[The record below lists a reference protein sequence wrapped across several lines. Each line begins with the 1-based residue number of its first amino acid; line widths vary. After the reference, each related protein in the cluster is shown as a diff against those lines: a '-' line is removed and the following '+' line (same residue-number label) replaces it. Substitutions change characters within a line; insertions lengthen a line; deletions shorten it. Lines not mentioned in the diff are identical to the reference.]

1 MSALARN
8 PRTAPLVYGALMSL
22 WIGVVANSQMEP
34 PGLVVAALFLVP
46 LALHAWLGW
55 VVAQWWTL
63 GLAALPVVAALAV
76 GGLGSALWIV
86 VVLLELFPGAPLIAA
101 GVYARL
107 WQEERENPADDH
119 LWSF

>member
-8 PRTAPLVYGALMSL
+8 PRTAPLVFGALMSL
-22 WIGVVANSQMEP
+22 WIGAVANSQTEP
-34 PGLVVAALFLVP
+34 PGIVVAALFLVP
-46 LALHAWLGW
+46 LALHVWLGW
-55 VVAQWWTL
+55 VVAQWWAL
-63 GLAALPVVAALAV
+63 WLAALPVVAAVVV

-107 WQEERENPADDH
+107 WQKERENPSDDH
-119 LWSF
+119 LWSY

>member
-1 MSALARN
+1 MSALARS
-8 PRTAPLVYGALMSL
+8 PRTSPLVFGALMSL
-22 WIGVVANSQMEP
+22 WIGAVANSQAEP

-46 LALHAWLGW
+46 LVLHVWLGW
-55 VVAQWWTL
+55 VVAQWWAL
-63 GLAALPVVAALAV
+63 GLAALPVVAAVVA

-86 VVLLELFPGAPLIAA
+86 VVLLELFPGALLIAA

-107 WQEERENPADDH
+107 RQEERENPADDH

>member
-1 MSALARN
+1 MSALAKN

-34 PGLVVAALFLVP
+34 PGIVVAALFLAP
-46 LALHAWLGW
+46 LALHVWLGW
-55 VVAQWWTL
+55 IVAQWWTL
-63 GLAALPVVAALAV
+63 GLTALPVVAALVV
-76 GGLGSALWIV
+76 GGFGSALWIA
-86 VVLLELFPGAPLIAA
+86 VVLLEMFPGAPLIAA

-107 WQEERENPADDH
+107 WQEEREDPADDH